1 MVFLGSIFVSLSTPI
16 VILIYGRGSF
26 NQNAI
31 DVVSQ
36 LLMSYGLGMPFYLY
50 RDLLVRVFYGI
61 EDAKTPFRI
70 SIIAILLNLFFD
82 WFLIGGATPWGDL
95 SPLKLGVNGLVF
107 STTFVNFFACI
118 LLLLKLNN
126 KLKNLTLSKILSEN
140 LRIILIGF
148 VSGIASFLIFKA
160 IYLPYSFINLLLKL
174 IIASGI
180 NLMIF
185 YYLATILKID
195 DINGLNKFLKKKF
208 TRL

>member
-1 MVFLGSIFVSLSTPI
+1 MVFLGSIFISLSTPI

-36 LLMSYGLGMPFYLY
+36 LLIAYGIGMPFYLS

-82 WFLIGGATPWGDL
+82 WFLIGGTSPWGEL
-95 SPLKLGVNGLVF
+95 SPINLGVNGLVF
-107 STTFVNFFACI
+107 STTFVNLFACI

-126 KLKNLTLSKILSEN
+126 KLDN
-140 LRIILIGF
+140 
-148 VSGIASFLIFKA
+148 
-160 IYLPYSFINLLLKL
+160 
-174 IIASGI
+174 
-180 NLMIF
+180 
-185 YYLATILKID
+185 LKI
-195 DINGLNKFLKKKF
+195 IKNIISKS
-208 TRL
+208 